1 MYIYVLLFA
10 CYFLRCIYPQI
21 LTAALSTTDRYFD
34 SKLNPTRIG
43 KWAANPQNRKAL
55 WAKLVNIIEE
65 N

>member
-1 MYIYVLLFA
+1 MFSLFPP
-10 CYFLRCIYPQI
+10 YFLRCIYPQI
-21 LTAALSTTDRYFD
+21 LTAAPSTTDRYFD

-55 WAKLVNIIEE
+55 WAKLVEIVGE